1 MMKRNIFRK
10 GQAIF
15 FTLLIFFLLI
25 FAGCGGGNGGGNGGG
40 GNGSSGGTINLGW
53 NPNTESDLAGYRVY
67 YRTSLG
73 AYDNW
78 IDVGMGTSSGGLI
91 TYSLTNLTKGQ
102 TYCIAV
108 TAYDTSNYESGFS
121 NEVCGVAG

>member
-15 FTLLIFFLLI
+15 FTLLIFSLLI
-25 FAGCGGGNGGGNGGG
+25 FAGCDGGNGG

-53 NPNTESDLAGYRVY
+53 TPNTESDLAGYLVY

-102 TYCIAV
+102 GYCIAA
-108 TAYDTSNYESGFS
+108 TAYDTSNNESGFS
-121 NEVCGVAG
+121 NEVCGNAG